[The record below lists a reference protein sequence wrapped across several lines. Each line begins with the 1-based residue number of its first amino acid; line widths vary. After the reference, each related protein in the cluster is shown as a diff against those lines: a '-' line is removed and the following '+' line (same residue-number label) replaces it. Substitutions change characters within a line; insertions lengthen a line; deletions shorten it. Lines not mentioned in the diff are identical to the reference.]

1 MSLNDAEVVRAEYA
15 SERGLAGRMAVYRF
29 ADGPDPRQL
38 VLDALA
44 EAAPRRMLEV
54 GCGTGDLT
62 ERIVVE
68 LGVELVALDQSERMV
83 ELTRERGIDARVGDV
98 QQLPFADASFDAAL
112 AAWML
117 YHVPDVGRA
126 IAELARVLR
135 PGGRLVAV
143 TNASTHLA
151 ELRELVGAPPAA
163 WPFSAENGEE
173 QLRRSF
179 ARVERRDAYGWITFP
194 GRAEVEEYVESTR
207 TLWPGA
213 PARLEVD
220 GPFRVRRC
228 PVVFVAER

>member
-1 MSLNDAEVVRAEYA
+1 VSLNDADVVRTEYA
-15 SERGLAGRMAVYRF
+15 SERGLTGRMVAYRF
-29 ADGPDPRQL
+29 ADGPDPRRL
-38 VLDALA
+38 ALDALA
-44 EAAPRRMLEV
+44 EAAPRRVLEV

-62 ERIVVE
+62 ERIVGE

-98 QQLPFADASFDAAL
+98 QQLPFEDASFDAAL

-151 ELRELVGAPPAA
+151 ELRQLVGAPPAA

-173 QLRRSF
+173 QLRRAFS
-179 ARVERRDAYGWITFP
+179 RVERRDAFGWITFP
-194 GRAEVEEYVESTR
+194 GRAEVEEYVEATR
-207 TLWPGA
+207 TLWPDA
-213 PARLEVD
+213 PPRYAVD
-220 GPFRVRRC
+220 GPLRVRRA